1 MSNQTMKYTYWK
13 SGLYNTICDVC
24 GFKYKS
30 SELKQRWDGLMVCPE
45 DWEQRH
51 PQELIRPIQDQ
62 NRLPWT
68 RPEGTD
74 VYITACTPWGRQAV
88 PDLAQP
94 DCAVP
99 DLDLGFRNQLDITHD
114 A

>member
-1 MSNQTMKYTYWK
+1 MKFNYFD
-13 SGLYNTICDVC
+13 SGVYNTICDVC

-30 SELKQRWDGLMVCPE
+30 NELKQRWDGLMVCPE

-68 RPEGTD
+68 RPEGTNQF
-74 VYITACTPWGRQAV
+74 IASCTPTGRQGVAGLGV
-88 PDLAQP
+88 TG
-94 DCAVP
+94 CAIAG
-99 DLDLGFRNQLDITHD
+99 LDLGFRGLEDITHN